1 MLSLDNDLM
10 KRKVFRAVAI
20 LAGILGVALVIFRAD
35 DPVNSVALPLT
46 SMQRPVGDGF
56 QPITPMQGVIAFAIT
71 AASFGLVT
79 LLDHLVL
86 NPKGH

>member
-1 MLSLDNDLM
+1 MLS
-10 KRKVFRAVAI
+10 KSRRPVI
-20 LAGILGVALVIFRAD
+20 LAYVVAGLVVA
-35 DPVNSVALPLT
+35 SVACMAFLPLFV
-46 SMQRPVGDGF
+46 S